1 MILVYA
7 YHHEHGLTISEDL
20 DFARRAVDAPDTT
33 VWIDLCSEPCHVVE
47 RVGALFALNPGA
59 VDDADDDDQRP
70 RIDDYGDYLFM
81 VLYASLAPEDPPE
94 FSPRQLAVFL
104 GKNWLLTIH
113 NQPIRATRTAAERAK
128 RMPERALGRGVDY
141 HLFHIIDYLVDN
153 FVLCAES
160 YEEVLETLD
169 ESSMKADVTSGVLV
183 ELTRVQRELIHMRR
197 MASAQRELA
206 AQIAGGEY
214 EFISAEVDRRFEH
227 IYQHLTH
234 AFELIEGMRETIH
247 SIRDNYYA
255 ILAERTNTMM
265 RTLTM
270 FSTFI
275 MPLTLITGFYGMNID
290 LWPNTEWPSGLL
302 FTSALMAISGTC
314 MFIYFKKRRWL

>member
-1 MILVYA
+1 MVLTYIYRG
-7 YHHEHGLTISEDL
+7 EGGLEIGDDL
-20 DFARRAVDAPDTT
+20 GAARRAVDEAGTT
-33 VWIDLCSEPCHVVE
+33 VWVDLDGETCALVE
-47 RVGALFALNPGA
+47 RAGELFGLNPGA
-59 VDDADDDDQRP
+59 IADADDDDQRP

-81 VLYASLAPEDPPE
+81 VFYASLAPEDPPE

-104 GKNWLLTIH
+104 GKNWMITVH
-113 NQPIRATRTAAERAK
+113 NKPIRAVRTAAERA
-128 RMPERALGRGVDY
+128 RRLPERAMGKGVDY
-141 HLFHIIDYLVDN
+141 HLFHIVDYLVDN
-153 FVLCAES
+153 FVICAES
-160 YEEVLETLD
+160 YEEVLDTLD
-169 ESSMKADVTSGVLV
+169 EASMRADVSSGVLT

-255 ILAERTNTMM
+255 VLAERTNKMM

-270 FSTFI
+270 FSSFI
-275 MPLTLITGFYGMNID
+275 LPLSLITGYYGMNID
-290 LWPNTEWPSGLL
+290 LWPGHAWPGGFLFVSAVML
-302 FTSALMAISGTC
+302 FTGAC
-314 MFIYFKKRRWL
+314 MWIYFRKRHWL